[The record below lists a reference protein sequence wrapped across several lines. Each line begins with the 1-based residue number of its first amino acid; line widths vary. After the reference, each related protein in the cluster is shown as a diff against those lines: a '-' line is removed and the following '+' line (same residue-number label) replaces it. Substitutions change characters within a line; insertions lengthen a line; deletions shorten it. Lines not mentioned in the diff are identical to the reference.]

1 MGATVIAPPASGGSR
16 PQDRI
21 SARVG
26 RPQTLWLCFD
36 AHAADG
42 LVWAVR
48 AGRTWLRAAVVE
60 TDGIEWMTVYRGP
73 RARQPRAYLRGAGYV
88 IRHADGSITL
98 RGARAKS

>member
-1 MGATVIAPPASGGSR
+1 MSSPH
-16 PQDRI
+16 DRI

-48 AGRTWLRAAVVE
+48 AGRTWLRAAMVE
-60 TDGIEWMTVYRGP
+60 TDGMDWTTVYRGP
-73 RARQPRAYLRGAGYV
+73 TAPQPRAYLRGAGRV
-88 IRHADGSITL
+88 IEHANGSLTL
-98 RGARAKS
+98 VGK